1 MSKKEPVILP
11 GDAVPALYSPAVRIE
26 HTLYVSG
33 QVGEDTQGCVPDGI
47 EAQTALAI
55 ENAAKL
61 IEAAGATLKD
71 VLMCRCFLQKKEDF
85 AGMNAAYSRYFGG
98 ADPVIIDLGQG
109 EYCANRR
116 LHLVALLCDLFLQ
129 VLRIVDTD
137 YLKSGGFIYA
147 EQQHA
152 AAVLVGEAG
161 QRIIQSF
168 RTIHMSR
175 LAFDRLRLGFLFA
188 NSIC

>member
-33 QVGEDTQGCVPDGI
+33 QVGEDAQGCVPDGI

-85 AGMNAAYSRYFGG
+85 AGMNAAGIS
-98 ADPVIIDLGQG
+98 AAKKI
-109 EYCANRR
+109 
-116 LHLVALLCDLFLQ
+116 LLPP
-129 VLRIVDTD
+129 
-137 YLKSGGFIYA
+137 G
-147 EQQHA
+147 
-152 AAVLVGEAG
+152 
-161 QRIIQSF
+161 IQS
-168 RTIHMSR
+168 
-175 LAFDRLRLGFLFA
+175 
-188 NSIC
+188 

>member
-1 MSKKEPVILP
+1 MQMMAKRFVT
-11 GDAVPALYSPAVRIE
+11 V
-26 HTLYVSG
+26 
-33 QVGEDTQGCVPDGI
+33 
-47 EAQTALAI
+47 
-55 ENAAKL
+55 KL
-61 IEAAGATLKD
+61 IVRHRKVCIAHADIGAFDTPSTAVIAGAF
-71 VLMCRCFLQKKEDF
+71 RQI
-85 AGMNAAYSRYFGG
+85 YRRYLGG
-98 ADPVIIDLGQG
+98 TDPVAIDLGQR
-109 EYCANRR
+109 EYGANRR
-116 LHLVALLCDLFLQ
+116 LHLVALLRDLFLQ
-129 VLRIVDTD
+129 VLSIVDAD

>member
-11 GDAVPALYSPAVRIE
+11 GNAAPALYSPAVRIE

-61 IEAAGATLKD
+61 IEAAGATLTD

-98 ADPVIIDLGQG
+98 EKNIAPARYTVIAPPVDEKYLVEIAMI
-109 EYCANRR
+109 
-116 LHLVALLCDLFLQ
+116 VAL
-129 VLRIVDTD
+129 
-137 YLKSGGFIYA
+137 
-147 EQQHA
+147 
-152 AAVLVGEAG
+152 
-161 QRIIQSF
+161 
-168 RTIHMSR
+168 
-175 LAFDRLRLGFLFA
+175 
-188 NSIC
+188 

>member
-33 QVGEDTQGCVPDGI
+33 QVGEDAEGCVPDGI

-85 AGMNAAYSRYFGG
+85 AGMNAAYSRYFGDEKNI
-98 ADPVIIDLGQG
+98 APAWYTVIAPPVDEKYLVEIAMI
-109 EYCANRR
+109 
-116 LHLVALLCDLFLQ
+116 VAL
-129 VLRIVDTD
+129 
-137 YLKSGGFIYA
+137 
-147 EQQHA
+147 
-152 AAVLVGEAG
+152 
-161 QRIIQSF
+161 
-168 RTIHMSR
+168 
-175 LAFDRLRLGFLFA
+175 
-188 NSIC
+188 